1 MLQVEEPTV
10 TCAGLRNGHSGVTDA
25 THITSSEVIGD
36 CDAQMRDRD
45 WNIAPNRAIRR
56 QRPNGRAHKDSSGSR
71 GATAGGMVPQGPEDA
86 AGAQS
91 RRTTASGEAAN
102 LQLQSRG
109 GKHSGE
115 CRELWGV

>member
-1 MLQVEEPTV
+1 M
-10 TCAGLRNGHSGVTDA
+10 CAGLRNGHSGVTDA

-56 QRPNGRAHKDSSGSR
+56 QRPDGRAHKDSNGSR

-86 AGAQS
+86 AGAH
-91 RRTTASGEAAN
+91 RGELQRQVKQLTYSCN
-102 LQLQSRG
+102 LGVESILGSAENC
-109 GKHSGE
+109 GE
-115 CRELWGV
+115 CREQCS